1 MSDTAQ
7 RPVLVVDFGAQ
18 YAQLIARRV
27 REARVYSEIVPHTI
41 TADEV
46 RAKDPAA
53 IVLSGGPSS
62 VYEAGAPS
70 LDPGVL
76 DLGIPTFGI
85 CYGFQVMAS
94 QLGGRVARGEDRLG
108 LVRELVEVLR
118 REFRVHHVSLRDRA

>member
-1 MSDTAQ
+1 MSETEQ

-27 REARVYSEIVPHTI
+27 REANVYSEIVPHSI

-70 LDPGVL
+70 LDGDIL
-76 DLGIPTFGI
+76 DG
-85 CYGFQVMAS
+85 
-94 QLGGRVARGEDRLG
+94 GGRSDDRNADHRRNGHDGGRERNDRRARRGVGHAQRLWSD
-108 LVRELVEVLR
+108 LPADVL
-118 REFRVHHVSLRDRA
+118 